1 MFNSLVLTWEK
12 IWSDVWYFVSLSILN
27 KCSWMLFKYLSVLKL
42 VMIKN
47 VKIVI
52 IYTFQSKFYQ
62 YFVFIKTIL
71 HGFVSFCISL
81 IFRYCLLVEKKWWR
95 LNISLALI
103 WSLKNGSFST
113 SFKIITIFTFLIISN
128 FKTDRYLNNFQ
139 EHLFGILRLRKYE
152 MSLQNFFPTWERG
165 Y

>member
-1 MFNSLVLTWEK
+1 MVTKDLQTLNLKFDQVMFNSLILTWGK

-52 IYTFQSKFYQ
+52 IYAFQAFQSKFYQ
-62 YFVFIKTIL
+62 YFVFTKTML

-81 IFRYCLLVEKKWWR
+81 IFTYCLFVEKNWWW

-113 SFKIITIFTFLIISN
+113 IFKIT
-128 FKTDRYLNNFQ
+128 
-139 EHLFGILRLRKYE
+139 
-152 MSLQNFFPTWERG
+152 NFFSTNSNT
-165 Y
+165 